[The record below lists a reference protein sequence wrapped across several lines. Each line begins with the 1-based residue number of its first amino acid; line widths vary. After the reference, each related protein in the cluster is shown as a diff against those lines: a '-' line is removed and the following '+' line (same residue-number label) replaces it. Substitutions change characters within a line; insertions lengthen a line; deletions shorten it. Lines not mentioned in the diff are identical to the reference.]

1 LTSDGTL
8 AFEYRDTYADS
19 LLSETS
25 INAVQNKVVTAAL
38 NDKADKTYVDKA
50 VANAGSSI
58 TVDSELSETS
68 ENPVQNKVVSG
79 GLADLALAIDD
90 LGVAFN
96 NRFEIYE
103 NTISQKADTTYVDTA
118 VSNKLQ
124 KEESDGKVFAIADG
138 ILSNTTD
145 NHYFLPDSNED
156 ANYTLATKGEVD
168 KLTQDILD
176 NEKATA
182 EAFVYLD
189 EEQKKIAANIAAFE
203 GQYAK
208 VDFVESSIEQMSSSF
223 EQIISDNEEVAAI
236 ALTNLDNRI
245 VEIFDMVENDYVKRN
260 AFDST
265 VTEIN
270 NAIDT
275 KADNSKV
282 LESLSTLNEHVDTLY
297 ASVDDRATK
306 NELQET
312 VDVFN
317 AIISE
322 NEEIVA
328 YALNDLN
335 EKCKLLEQDT
345 IAIESN
351 SKELA
356 LVISELCERI
366 SALETIINS

>member
-1 LTSDGTL
+1 
-8 AFEYRDTYADS
+8 
-19 LLSETS
+19 
-25 INAVQNKVVTAAL
+25 
-38 NDKADKTYVDKA
+38 
-50 VANAGSSI
+50 
-58 TVDSELSETS
+58 
-68 ENPVQNKVVSG
+68 
-79 GLADLALAIDD
+79 
-90 LGVAFN
+90 
-96 NRFEIYE
+96 
-103 NTISQKADTTYVDTA
+103 
-118 VSNKLQ
+118 
-124 KEESDGKVFAIADG
+124 
-138 ILSNTTD
+138 
-145 NHYFLPDSNED
+145 
-156 ANYTLATKGEVD
+156 
-168 KLTQDILD
+168 
-176 NEKATA
+176 
-182 EAFVYLD
+182 
-189 EEQKKIAANIAAFE
+189 
-203 GQYAK
+203 
-208 VDFVESSIEQMSSSF
+208 M
-223 EQIISDNEEVAAI
+223 
-236 ALTNLDNRI
+236 ALTNLDDRI

-351 SKELA
+351 SKDLA
-356 LVISELCERI
+356 LAISELSERI